1 MIIIQHDNFLNQYND
16 LAQYAKDAIF
26 KDEVNPAD
34 GVTYPLIC
42 REIPR
47 AIWDDV
53 AQGLA
58 EYTGRGPEIHALFM
72 RRSPEGVSV
81 PHVAHHDAV
90 MGRYSLMLYIDN
102 HAASGT
108 AFLRHRESGIMYA
121 PESRE
126 YIDIVVRDQNDL
138 EKWAVSSMINSQSNR
153 AAIFDAGLF
162 HCAMPV
168 GGYGEGP
175 EARTVLTAFF
185 S

>member
-16 LAQYAKDAIF
+16 LEQYAKDAIF

-47 AIWDDV
+47 SIWDDV
-53 AQGLA
+53 RRGLS
-58 EYTGRGPEIHALFM
+58 EYTGQSPEIHALFM
-72 RRSPEGVSV
+72 RRSPEGVGV
-81 PHVAHHDAV
+81 PHVAHHDGV
-90 MGRYSLMLYIDN
+90 MGKYSLMLYLDD
-102 HAASGT
+102 HKSSGT
-108 AFLRHRESGIMYA
+108 AFLRHKESGIMYA
-121 PESRE
+121 PEGQGFT
-126 YIDIVVRDQNDL
+126 DVVRGDQNELD
-138 EKWAVSSMINSQSNR
+138 KWAVSSMIQSKSNR
-153 AAIFDAGLF
+153 AAIFDAGIF

-168 GGYGEGP
+168 GGYGIDN

>member
-16 LAQYAKDAIF
+16 LAQYAKDAEF
-26 KDEVNPAD
+26 KDEVNPSD

-53 AQGLA
+53 RRGLS
-58 EYTGRGPEIHALFM
+58 EYLGQSPEIHAMFM
-72 RRSPEGVSV
+72 RRSPKGVDV

-90 MGRYSLMLYIDN
+90 MGRYSLMLYLDDKEG
-102 HAASGT
+102 SGT
-108 AFLRHRESGIMYA
+108 AFLRHKESGIMYQ
-121 PESRE
+121 PDSQE
-126 YIDIVVRDQNDL
+126 YVDVVVKDQNSL
-138 EKWAVSSMINSQSNR
+138 EKWVVSSMVQSKANR
-153 AAIFDAGLF
+153 AAIFDAGIF

-168 GGYGEGP
+168 GGYGEGN